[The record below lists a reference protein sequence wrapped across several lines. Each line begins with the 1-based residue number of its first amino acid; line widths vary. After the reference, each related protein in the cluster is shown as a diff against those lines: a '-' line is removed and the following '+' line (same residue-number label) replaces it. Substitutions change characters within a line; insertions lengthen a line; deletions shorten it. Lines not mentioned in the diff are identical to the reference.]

1 MEAIGDLRSVNVT
14 SQCDISDNEQVSIV
28 VSHWLWHI
36 LINIQLSLIGT
47 VRNHC
52 FRPQGKQE
60 MALAVSY
67 RDECS
72 IKITFSI
79 E

>member
-1 MEAIGDLRSVNVT
+1 MEAIGDLRSINVT

-28 VSHWLWHI
+28 VSHWHI

-72 IKITFSI
+72 ITITFSI
-79 E
+79 